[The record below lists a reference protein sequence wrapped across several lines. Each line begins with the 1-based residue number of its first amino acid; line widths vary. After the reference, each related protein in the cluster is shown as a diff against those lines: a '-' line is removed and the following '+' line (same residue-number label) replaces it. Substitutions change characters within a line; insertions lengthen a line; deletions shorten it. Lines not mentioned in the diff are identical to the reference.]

1 MRCAAVLTGLLLLAP
16 GVAQAQRAE
25 AKLACRFTG
34 TDFVYDCTVQ
44 LRRGGA
50 PLTGAQVVVDADMPS
65 MPGMHGVAP
74 AQATAGARPGDYRVT
89 LDLEMTGEWA
99 VRLRL
104 DAPAREEL
112 VLRYLFD
119 EKGARPAGRAKA
131 R

>member
-50 PLTGAQVVVDADMPS
+50 PVTGAQVVVDADMPS

-74 AQATAGARPGDYRVT
+74 AQATAGARPSDYRVT

>member
-1 MRCAAVLTGLLLLAP
+1 MRGAAALTGLLLLAP
-16 GVAQAQRAE
+16 AAAETPRAE
-25 AKLACRFTG
+25 AQLACRFTG

-50 PLTGAQVVVDADMPS
+50 PLKGAQLVVDADMPS

-74 AQATAGARPGDYRVT
+74 AQAAAGARPGDYRVT

-104 DAPAREEL
+104 DGPPREEL

-119 EKGARPAGRAKA
+119 EKGARPARRAED